1 MNNRQL
7 RILYYFFSNPAPC
20 KSSDIAREL
29 KLSSRTI
36 RDTIK
41 EMQPACQE
49 NGFSIHS
56 RRNYGFEIQIEDE
69 QLYQTFAE
77 QINVTCTV
85 LNQIKY
91 NENESFLFI
100 ARKLVAIDD
109 WIKIDKLAEEL
120 NFSRSTLSP
129 VISDITTYFRNRQL
143 TILHKKGKGIKLSGS
158 EINFRMAIIQLIGP
172 LHHQTVIQKD
182 ETAYNQFVYC
192 DRDLFLAIRREFKI
206 FISSSGIHF
215 TDAMFIWLSF
225 YLIILMNR
233 RKYGYRIASS
243 STFDFLNQTA
253 FFQPTS
259 ALFEHLSQCFPGS
272 FNVDINEVYQFAALM
287 MSGADINDAQCFL
300 RSVEASPIASTY
312 RKISTDS
319 INWLDHEFSLSLTKY
334 PAFRDELNTQL
345 AQIMIKHYFH
355 FETKITFSGII
366 VNKFS
371 HASPVVAYLGFVIAS
386 RLESKWH
393 FSLSTDDYF
402 RFINF
407 FMTFLLSIPI
417 PVRKQR
423 ILITSGA
430 GLAYSEFIGRQISG
444 EFGAYIKSLQTCELY
459 EIRHLNC
466 ADYDM
471 LITNFDLSAS
481 PKFYSYALPYYRVNF
496 EERNVETELSLTQ
509 AFSNVFLIDDYF
521 IRDENIAIYENIQFS
536 SLLQIYQFVVYK
548 NCRTSKKFQ
557 KLIDQ
562 FQKVEKTIDF
572 KLCNETLLLMG
583 NKKDY
588 GKEGIDV
595 FLSDGKFSHK
605 GNKISTVIFCA
616 LDFSSLLKLR
626 VAEIYLM
633 QLLSHCDMET
643 LKKEKAAYLKRL
655 TCEVLIRF
663 RSLYE

>member
-77 QINVTCTV
+77 QINVTGTV

-100 ARKLVAIDD
+100 ARKLAAIDD

-120 NFSRSTLSP
+120 NFSRSALSP

-206 FISSSGIHF
+206 FISGSGIHF

-243 STFDFLNQTA
+243 SAFDFLNQTA
-253 FFQPTS
+253 FFQPAS
-259 ALFEHLSQCFPGS
+259 ALFEHLSQCFPGY
-272 FNVDINEVYQFAALM
+272 FNVDVNEVYQFAALM
-287 MSGADINDAQCFL
+287 MCGADISDARCFL
-300 RSVEASPIASTY
+300 RSVEASPIASEY
-312 RKISTDS
+312 KRISEDC
-319 INWLDHEFSLSLTKY
+319 LYFLTHQFNLRLEDN
-334 PAFRDELNTQL
+334 PAFCEKFLLPL
-345 AQIMIKHYFH
+345 AQIVTKHYFH
-355 FETKITFSGII
+355 FETKITFSGVIT
-366 VNKFS
+366 NKFS
-371 HASPVVAYLGFVIAS
+371 QVSPLVTYLGFKVAS
-386 RLESKWH
+386 QLESKWH
-393 FSLSTDDYF
+393 LSLSSDDYF

-407 FMTFLLSIPI
+407 FMTLLTSIPVPI
-417 PVRKQR
+417 RKKR
-423 ILITSGA
+423 LLITSGA
-430 GLAYSEFIGRQISG
+430 GLAYSESIGKLIQN
-444 EFGAYIKSLQTCELY
+444 EFSAYIEIIRPCELY
-459 EIRHLNC
+459 EIRHLNST
-466 ADYDM
+466 DFDM
-471 LITNFDLSAS
+471 IITNFDFSTL
-481 PKFYSYALPYYRVNF
+481 PQFYSYSLPFYRVNF
-496 EERNVETELSLTQ
+496 EERNIEAQLNLIQ
-509 AFSNVFLIDDYF
+509 AFSDVFLIDDTF
-521 IRDENIAIYENIQFS
+521 ISDENIAFFETIQFS

-548 NCRTSKKFQ
+548 NCRAPQKFQ
-557 KLIDQ
+557 RLIGE
-562 FQKVEKTIDF
+562 FQKMENTVDF
-572 KLCNETLLLMG
+572 KITDGKLLLIG

-588 GKEGIDV
+588 GREGIDV
-595 FLSDGKFSHK
+595 FLSDGKFSYK
-605 GNKISTVIFCA
+605 GNKIYAVLFCM

-643 LKKEKAAYLKRL
+643 LKKEKTAYLKKL

-663 RSLYE
+663 RSF